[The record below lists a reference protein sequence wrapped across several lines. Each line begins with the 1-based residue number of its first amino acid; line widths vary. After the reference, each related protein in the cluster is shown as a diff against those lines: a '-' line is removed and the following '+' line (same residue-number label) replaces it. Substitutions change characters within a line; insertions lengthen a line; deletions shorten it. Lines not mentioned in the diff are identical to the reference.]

1 MRRGVIMVSTL
12 KGDKKS
18 KIYFFGG
25 KGGVGKTTCSAAF
38 ALSSARRGLR
48 TLLVSTDPAHSTSD
62 IFERRI
68 GSEVANL
75 LPGLDALEIDGERES
90 MQYMQKVRSNLAQ
103 IVSPVIVEQINRQ
116 IDAAAISPGTEEAA
130 LFDRMVELIN
140 EESGNY
146 DRLVFDTAPT
156 GHTVRLLSLPDL
168 LGAWLE
174 TLISK
179 RSKAI
184 SLMSMAEHN
193 GASDRRAMEEDEVLK
208 VLRRRQEG
216 IQRAKAVLTDESR
229 VAFVFVINA
238 EKLPIDETG
247 KAVGMLDKYG
257 IKVDGIIVNKVLPCE
272 MQDDFWKCRK
282 QQESYYLEA
291 IRDRFI
297 GKRIFEIP
305 LMSEDM
311 KAASLD
317 RMADILEGFS
327 L

>member
-1 MRRGVIMVSTL
+1 MTHKADS
-12 KGDKKS
+12 KS
-18 KIYFFGG
+18 RIYFFGG

-38 ALSSARRGLR
+38 ALSSARRGMR

-62 IFERRI
+62 IFEKKI
-68 GSEVANL
+68 GNEVVNL
-75 LPGLDALEIDGERES
+75 FPGLDALEIDGERES
-90 MQYMQKVRSNLAQ
+90 MQYMQRVRANLAQ

-140 EESGNY
+140 EEADNY
-146 DRLVFDTAPT
+146 DRLIFDTAPT

-179 RSKAI
+179 RSRSIA
-184 SLMSMAEHN
+184 LMSMAEHS
-193 GASDRRAMEEDEVLK
+193 GISDKRAMEEDEVLK
-208 VLRRRQEG
+208 VLRRRREG
-216 IQRAKAVLTDESR
+216 ILRAKAVLTDERR

-247 KAVGMLDKYG
+247 KAVAMLDGYG
-257 IKVDGIIVNKVLPCE
+257 IKVGGIIVNKVLPCD
-272 MQDDFWKCRK
+272 MQDGFWKCRK
-282 QQESYYLEA
+282 DQEAQYLA
-291 IRDRFI
+291 MIREKFK
-297 GKRIFEIP
+297 GKRVLEIP
-305 LMSEDM
+305 LMREDM
-311 KAASLD
+311 KASSLD
-317 RMADILEGFS
+317 SMADILEGFA

>member
-1 MRRGVIMVSTL
+1 MTHKAEM
-12 KGDKKS
+12 KS
-18 KIYFFGG
+18 RIFFFGG

-62 IFERRI
+62 IFEKEI
-68 GSEVANL
+68 GNEVVSI

-90 MQYMQKVRSNLAQ
+90 MQYMQRVRANLAQ

-140 EESGNY
+140 EEAGNY
-146 DRLVFDTAPT
+146 DRIIFDTAPT

-184 SLMSMAEHN
+184 NLMSMAEHN
-193 GASDRRAMEEDEVLK
+193 GASDKRAMEEDEVLK
-208 VLRRRQEG
+208 VLRKRQEG
-216 IQRAKAVLTDESR
+216 ILRAKAVLTDERR
-229 VAFVFVINA
+229 VSFVFVINA
-238 EKLPIDETG
+238 EKLPIDETE
-247 KAVGMLDKYG
+247 KAVVMLDKYG
-257 IKVDGIIVNKVLPCE
+257 MKVDGIIVNKVLPC
-272 MQDDFWKCRK
+272 DSNDGFWKCRK
-282 QQESYYLEA
+282 EQESQYLGV
-291 IRDRFI
+291 IRDKFKGR
-297 GKRIFEIP
+297 RIFEIP

-311 KAASLD
+311 KASSLE
-317 RMADILEGFS
+317 RMADVLESFS

>member
-1 MRRGVIMVSTL
+1 MITVLTH
-12 KGDKKS
+12 KADKKS

-38 ALSSARRGLR
+38 AISSARRGFK

-62 IFERRI
+62 IFEKRI
-68 GSEVANL
+68 GNEVANL

-90 MQYMQKVRSNLAQ
+90 KQYMQRVRANLSQ

-130 LFDRMVELIN
+130 LFDKMVELIN
-140 EESGNY
+140 EETENY
-146 DRLVFDTAPT
+146 DRIVFDTAPT

-179 RSKAI
+179 RSKSIA
-184 SLMSMAEHN
+184 LMSMAEN
-193 GASDRRAMEEDEVLK
+193 NVASDRRAIEEDEVLK
-208 VLRRRQEG
+208 ILRKRQEG
-216 IQRAKAVLTDESR
+216 ILRAKAVLTDERR

-238 EKLPIDETG
+238 EKLPIDETE

-257 IKVDGIIVNKVLPCE
+257 IKVDGIIVNKVLPCD
-272 MQDDFWKCRK
+272 MQDGFWKCRK
-282 QQESYYLEA
+282 EQESGYLGI
-291 IRDRFI
+291 IRDRFR

-311 KAASLD
+311 RAASLD
-317 RMADILEGFS
+317 RMADVLESFS

>member
-1 MRRGVIMVSTL
+1 MTH
-12 KGDKKS
+12 KS
-18 KIYFFGG
+18 ERKSRIYFFGG

-38 ALSSARRGLR
+38 ALSSARQGLK

-62 IFERRI
+62 IFEKQI
-68 GSEVANL
+68 GSEIANI
-75 LPGLDALEIDGERES
+75 LPGLDALEIDGELES
-90 MQYMQKVRSNLAQ
+90 MHYMQRVRANLAQ

-140 EESGNY
+140 EEAGNY
-146 DRLVFDTAPT
+146 DRMIFDTAPT

-174 TLISK
+174 TLIRK
-179 RSKAI
+179 RGKAI

-193 GASDRRAMEEDEVLK
+193 GAADKRAMEEDEVLK
-208 VLRRRQEG
+208 ILRRRQEG
-216 IQRAKAVLTDESR
+216 ILRVKAVLTDERR
-229 VAFVFVINA
+229 VSFVFVINA
-238 EKLPIDETG
+238 EKLPIDETS
-247 KAVGMLDKYG
+247 KAVSMLDKYG
-257 IKVDGIIVNKVLPCE
+257 IKVDGIIVNKVLPCD
-272 MQDDFWKCRK
+272 MQDGFWKCRK
-282 QQESYYLEA
+282 QQEAQYLGM
-291 IRDRFI
+291 IRDKFS

-311 KAASLD
+311 KAESLD
-317 RMADILEGFS
+317 RMADVLESFS

>member
-1 MRRGVIMVSTL
+1 MTHKADM
-12 KGDKKS
+12 KS
-18 KIYFFGG
+18 KIFFFGG

-62 IFERRI
+62 IFDKEI
-68 GSEVANL
+68 GNDIANI

-90 MQYMQKVRSNLAQ
+90 MQYMQRVRANLAQ

-140 EESGNY
+140 EEAANY
-146 DRLVFDTAPT
+146 DRIVFDTAPT

-179 RSKAI
+179 RNKAI

-193 GASDRRAMEEDEVLK
+193 GASDKRAMEEDEVLK

-216 IQRAKAVLTDESR
+216 ILRAKAVLTDGRR
-229 VAFVFVINA
+229 VSFVFVINA
-238 EKLPIDETG
+238 EKLPIDETE
-247 KAVGMLDKYG
+247 KAVAMLDKYG
-257 IKVDGIIVNKVLPCE
+257 IKVDGIIVNKLLPCD
-272 MQDDFWKCRK
+272 MQDSFWKCRK
-282 QQESYYLEA
+282 EQESQYLGV
-291 IRDRFI
+291 IRDKFR

-311 KAASLD
+311 KASNLE
-317 RMADILEGFS
+317 RMADVLEGFS

>member
-1 MRRGVIMVSTL
+1 MRSGVITVSTH
-12 KGDKKS
+12 DADRKS

-38 ALSSARRGLR
+38 ALSSARLGFR
-48 TLLVSTDPAHSTSD
+48 TLLISTDPAHSTSD

-68 GSEVANL
+68 GNEVMNL

-90 MQYMQKVRSNLAQ
+90 MQYMQRVRANLSQ
-103 IVSPVIVEQINRQ
+103 IVSPLIVEQISRQ

-130 LFDRMVELIN
+130 LFDRVVELIN
-140 EESGNY
+140 DEAGKY

-174 TLISK
+174 SLVNK
-179 RSKAI
+179 RSRSIALK
-184 SLMSMAEHN
+184 SMAEHN
-193 GASDRRAMEEDEVLK
+193 GVSDKHALEEDEVLK
-208 VLRRRQEG
+208 ILRRRQEG
-216 IQRAKAVLTDESR
+216 ILRAKAVLTDERR

-238 EKLPIDETG
+238 EKLPIDETE
-247 KAVGMLDKYG
+247 KAVSMLDKYG
-257 IKVDGIIVNKVLPCE
+257 IRVEGIIVNKVLPCE
-272 MQDDFWKCRK
+272 IQDDFWKCRK
-282 QQESYYLEA
+282 EQEAQYLGI
-291 IRDRFI
+291 IREKFR

-311 KAASLD
+311 RASSLD
-317 RMADILEGFS
+317 TMAGILESFA

>member
-1 MRRGVIMVSTL
+1 MTHKADM
-12 KGDKKS
+12 KS
-18 KIYFFGG
+18 KIFFFGG

-62 IFERRI
+62 IFDKEI
-68 GSEVANL
+68 GNDIANI

-90 MQYMQKVRSNLAQ
+90 MQYMQRVRANLAQ

-140 EESGNY
+140 EEAANY
-146 DRLVFDTAPT
+146 DRIVFDTAPT

-193 GASDRRAMEEDEVLK
+193 GASDKRAMEEDEVLK

-216 IQRAKAVLTDESR
+216 ILRAKAVLTDGRR
-229 VAFVFVINA
+229 VSFVFVINA
-238 EKLPIDETG
+238 EKLPIDETE
-247 KAVGMLDKYG
+247 KAVAMLDKYG
-257 IKVDGIIVNKVLPCE
+257 IKVDGIIVNKLLPCD
-272 MQDDFWKCRK
+272 MQDSFWKCRK
-282 QQESYYLEA
+282 EQESQYLGV
-291 IRDRFI
+291 IRDKFR

-311 KAASLD
+311 KASNLEK
-317 RMADILEGFS
+317 MADVLEGFS

>member
-1 MRRGVIMVSTL
+1 MTHKADM
-12 KGDKKS
+12 KS
-18 KIYFFGG
+18 KIFFFGG

-62 IFERRI
+62 IFDKEI
-68 GSEVANL
+68 GNDIANI

-90 MQYMQKVRSNLAQ
+90 MQYMQRVRANLAQ

-116 IDAAAISPGTEEAA
+116 IDASAISPGTEEAA

-140 EESGNY
+140 EEAANY
-146 DRLVFDTAPT
+146 DRIVFDTAPT

-179 RSKAI
+179 RNKAI

-193 GASDRRAMEEDEVLK
+193 GASDKRAMEEDEVLK

-216 IQRAKAVLTDESR
+216 ILRAKAVLTDGRR
-229 VAFVFVINA
+229 VSFVFVINA
-238 EKLPIDETG
+238 EKLPIDETE
-247 KAVGMLDKYG
+247 KAVAMLDKYG
-257 IKVDGIIVNKVLPCE
+257 IKVDGIIVNKLLPCD
-272 MQDDFWKCRK
+272 MQDSFWKCRK
-282 QQESYYLEA
+282 EQESQYLGV
-291 IRDRFI
+291 IRDKFR

-311 KAASLD
+311 KASNLE
-317 RMADILEGFS
+317 RMADVLEGFS